1 MSQLAALKDGRID
14 AGIGRLTFDDPDIS
28 RHVIEHERLV
38 AALPASHPLAQSSD
52 PVSLA
57 DMVGETMIL
66 YPSAPRPSYAD
77 QVLGIM
83 REYGLRPSAVRTVRE
98 LQTALGLVSA
108 DAGVTI
114 VPAAIQRLRRD
125 DVTYRAIAEPGAVS
139 PIILN
144 WRASDSTGAL
154 AALVQLCRDL
164 PAGAGSPG

>member
-1 MSQLAALKDGRID
+1 MAEL
-14 AGIGRLTFDDPDIS
+14 
-28 RHVIEHERLV
+28 
-38 AALPASHPLAQSSD
+38 
-52 PVSLA
+52 
-57 DMVGETMIL
+57 VGETLIL

-77 QVLGIM
+77 QVLGIL
-83 REYGLRPSAVRTVRE
+83 REYDLRPSEVRTVRE

-154 AALVQLCRDL
+154 AALV
-164 PAGAGSPG
+164 AGVKATAPIGEGAAG